1 MTSFDPINVLNCVVS
16 RKRPRSASP
25 CIEEGFN
32 TRRPR
37 LSLPLP
43 SPSVS
48 GVTISAGTDMASNR
62 QDTGNKLDSSGV
74 PETRLFQMN
83 EHCNDSFVVMN
94 QLRREGRLCDITF
107 RIGAHT
113 FIAHRIVLASVSPY
127 LQAMFT
133 CGMKESSQDEI
144 ELRDI
149 EPQAMAALIDYA
161 YTGEVLVTI
170 DNVQDLLP
178 AAGILQL
185 KDLKAACCSF
195 LSEHMDTSN
204 CLGIKQF
211 ADLHSCPELILKAN
225 RFIMRKFNEVAK
237 QEEFLQLPHGV
248 LRELLDND
256 HLHVETEL
264 QVFKAFITW
273 VNHDLTS
280 RAADAYDLLDA
291 IRVPLLPKEFWEQAF
306 ENEPL
311 FQESRECHAFL
322 KGYLMG
328 RDYGSFVEKPRT
340 PIETIYTLGGRNS
353 QRCLATAER
362 YIPEEDRWE
371 ELPGMSQVRT
381 AVAAGALDGRLYA
394 VGGECETRLS
404 HEGTLYLTTVEF
416 YDPIHNNWNKVV
428 DMKHARSFTAVSVLE
443 GQFAECVYV

>member
-1 MTSFDPINVLNCVVS
+1 MTSRVDPNLFTNHKFVS
-16 RKRPRSASP
+16 RKRHRSASP
-25 CIEEGFN
+25 LDSEEQRS
-32 TRRPR
+32 RRPR
-37 LSLPLP
+37 LSPPPPPP
-43 SPSVS
+43 SL
-48 GVTISAGTDMASNR
+48 AMASNR
-62 QDTGNKLDSSGV
+62 QDGVNKLESSGV
-74 PETRLFQMN
+74 PEKRLFQMK
-83 EHCNDSFVVMN
+83 EHCNDSFLVMN
-94 QLRREGRLCDITF
+94 QLRKEGQLCDITF
-107 RIGAHT
+107 RISTHT
-113 FIAHRIVLASVSPY
+113 FIAHRVVLASVSPY

-161 YTGEVLVTI
+161 YTGEIMVTI

-237 QEEFLQLPHGV
+237 QEEFLQLPLSV
-248 LRELLDND
+248 LHELLEND

-264 QVFKAFITW
+264 QVFNAFMTW
-273 VNHDLTS
+273 VNHDLAS
-280 RAADAYDLLDA
+280 RAANAYELLDA
-291 IRVPLLPKEFWEQAF
+291 IRVPLIPKEVWEQVF
-306 ENEPL
+306 DREPL
-311 FQESRECHAFL
+311 FQHNRECHAYI

-328 RDYGSFVEKPRT
+328 RNFGSFVEKPRT
-340 PIETIYTLGGRNS
+340 PIETIYALGGRNS
-353 QRCLATAER
+353 QRCLASAER

-404 HEGTLYLTTVEF
+404 HEGTLYLTSVEF
-416 YDPIHNNWNKVV
+416 YDPIHNNWNKVSE
-428 DMKHARSFTAVSVLE
+428 MKYPRSFAAVAVMD
-443 GQFAECVYV
+443 GGCAYVCVCACMCV